1 MAGAPGPGDGSGA
14 GRRGRAVLRK
24 KLLARLG
31 LLVVGFVTGAVV
43 SIALL
48 QGVLQDL
55 DGMNADAA
63 ALIDGVQ
70 ALTGRIQEAETAAA
84 GVSELAGVAG
94 SSRIA
99 ESKLTAIGSEI
110 ERLGRHPLLRGEGA
124 GAGAFD
130 RLRAQLGVVEGAGP
144 SEAGPALAAL
154 RHEAAEVGMISR
166 RHVAAEQA
174 SLSKRLRWLVVGLTI
189 AALVM
194 VNIAIVVLLRTA
206 NMILRPVGELVE
218 GSRELARERF
228 GYRVRIEQDDEFA
241 ELAHAYNSLAGQLE
255 ANEQRK
261 VQAMRHLAVTLN
273 HELLN
278 VINSIDLQLRVVD
291 RRSGSDPSLATH
303 LRQIHENLGR
313 IANTI
318 ASLRHVRR
326 IVLTDYLPGEKMLD
340 LPRSVAEEEQ
350 PQAAGAGPA

>member
-1 MAGAPGPGDGSGA
+1 M
-14 GRRGRAVLRK
+14 LRK

-48 QGVLQDL
+48 QGVLRDL
-55 DGMNADAA
+55 DRMNADASS
-63 ALIDGVQ
+63 LIDGVQ
-70 ALTGRIQEAETAAA
+70 AL
-84 GVSELAGVAG
+84 
-94 SSRIA
+94 SSRIVEVDGPGLTDADLAAMAA
-99 ESKLTAIGSEI
+99 EVKQLGS
-110 ERLGRHPLLRGEGA
+110 HHLLASHGA
-124 GAGAFD
+124 GAAAYERLLGHVETLRSAGGAD
-130 RLRAQLGVVEGAGP
+130 GGNDLTGLRREV
-144 SEAGPALAAL
+144 
-154 RHEAAEVGMISR
+154 AEVGMVSR
-166 RHVAAEQA
+166 RYVAAEQA
-174 SLSKRLRWLVVGLTI
+174 SLSRRLRWLVVGLTI

-194 VNIAIVVLLRTA
+194 VNITIVVLLRTA

-218 GSRELARERF
+218 GSRELAQERF
-228 GYRVRIEQDDEFA
+228 GYRVRIDQDDEFA
-241 ELAHAYNSLAGQLE
+241 ELAHAYNTLAGQLE

-261 VQAMRHLAVTLN
+261 VQAMRQLAVTLN

-313 IANTI
+313 IADTI

-350 PQAAGAGPA
+350 LPEPSGAPPS

>member
-1 MAGAPGPGDGSGA
+1 M
-14 GRRGRAVLRK
+14 LRK

-48 QGVLQDL
+48 QGVLRDL
-55 DGMNADAA
+55 DRMNADASS
-63 ALIDGVQ
+63 LIDGVQ
-70 ALTGRIQEAETAAA
+70 AL
-84 GVSELAGVAG
+84 
-94 SSRIA
+94 SSRIVEA
-99 ESKLTAIGSEI
+99 DGPGLTEADLAAMDVQVK
-110 ERLGRHPLLRGEGA
+110 RLGEHHLLASHGA
-124 GAGAFD
+124 GAAAYGRLLGHVETLRTAGGANGMD
-130 RLRAQLGVVEGAGP
+130 DLAGLRREV
-144 SEAGPALAAL
+144 
-154 RHEAAEVGMISR
+154 AEVAMVSR
-166 RHVAAEQA
+166 RYVAAEQA
-174 SLSKRLRWLVVGLTI
+174 SLSRRLRLLVVGLTI

-194 VNIAIVVLLRTA
+194 VNITIVVLLRTA

-261 VQAMRHLAVTLN
+261 VQAMRQLAVTLN

-313 IANTI
+313 IADTI

-340 LPRSVAEEEQ
+340 LPRSVAEEEL
-350 PQAAGAGPA
+350 PEPSGAPPS

>member
-1 MAGAPGPGDGSGA
+1 M
-14 GRRGRAVLRK
+14 LRK

-31 LLVVGFVTGAVV
+31 LLVVGFVAGAVV
-43 SIALL
+43 AIALL
-48 QGVLQDL
+48 QAVLRDL
-55 DGMNADAA
+55 DRMNADAS

-70 ALTGRIQEAETAAA
+70 GLGSWIAEAEAAHGEA
-84 GVSELAGVAG
+84 DLAA
-94 SSRIA
+94 IEA
-99 ESKLTAIGSEI
+99 EV
-110 ERLGRHPLLRGEGA
+110 ERLGRHPLLQEPGDGAAGLDVVRRNLRALRERGA
-124 GAGAFD
+124 GVSGDDLAV
-130 RLRAQLGVVEGAGP
+130 LR
-144 SEAGPALAAL
+144 
-154 RHEAAEVGMISR
+154 RDIAEVGMISR

-174 SLSKRLRWLVVGLTI
+174 SLSRRLRWLVVGLTI

-206 NMILRPVGELVE
+206 NMILRPVDELVD

-228 GYRVRIEQDDEFA
+228 GYRVRIDQDDEFA

-291 RRSGSDPSLATH
+291 RRSGSDPSLAAH
-303 LRQIHENLGR
+303 LRQIHEDLGR
-313 IANTI
+313 IAGTI

-326 IVLTDYLPGEKMLD
+326 IVLTDYMPGEKMLD

-350 PQAAGAGPA
+350 PETSGATPS

>member
-1 MAGAPGPGDGSGA
+1 M
-14 GRRGRAVLRK
+14 LRK

-31 LLVVGFVTGAVV
+31 LLVVGFVAGAVV
-43 SIALL
+43 AIALL
-48 QGVLQDL
+48 QAVLRDL
-55 DGMNADAA
+55 DRMNADAS

-70 ALTGRIQEAETAAA
+70 GLG
-84 GVSELAGVAG
+84 
-94 SSRIA
+94 SRIA
-99 ESKLTAIGSEI
+99 EAEAAHGEADLAAIEAEV
-110 ERLGRHPLLRGEGA
+110 ERLGRHPLLQEPGDGAAGLDGVRRHLRALRERGA
-124 GAGAFD
+124 GVSGDDLAV
-130 RLRAQLGVVEGAGP
+130 LR
-144 SEAGPALAAL
+144 
-154 RHEAAEVGMISR
+154 RDIAEVGMISR

-174 SLSKRLRWLVVGLTI
+174 SLSRRLRWLVVGLTI

-206 NMILRPVGELVE
+206 NMILRPVGELVD

-228 GYRVRIEQDDEFA
+228 GYRVRIDQDDEFA

-291 RRSGSDPSLATH
+291 RRSGSDPSLAAH
-303 LRQIHENLGR
+303 LRQIHEDLGR
-313 IANTI
+313 IAGTI

-326 IVLTDYLPGEKMLD
+326 IVLTDYMPGEKMLD
-340 LPRSVAEEEQ
+340 LPRSVAEEEL
-350 PQAAGAGPA
+350 PETSGAAPS